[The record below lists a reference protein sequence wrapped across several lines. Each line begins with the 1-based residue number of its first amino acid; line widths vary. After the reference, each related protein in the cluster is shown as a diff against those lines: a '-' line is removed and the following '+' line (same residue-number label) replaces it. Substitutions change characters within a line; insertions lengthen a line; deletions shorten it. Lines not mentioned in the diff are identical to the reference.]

1 MEDSILANLNEFQLS
16 ESNAEMSQM
25 DIISGLIILIE
36 KASTEGFNIKILESN
51 KDHRMGRVGIVI
63 NLRLSQCFYD
73 LVI

>member
-1 MEDSILANLNEFQLS
+1 MT
-16 ESNAEMSQM
+16 QM

-51 KDHRMGRVGIVI
+51 KDHRMGRVGVLI